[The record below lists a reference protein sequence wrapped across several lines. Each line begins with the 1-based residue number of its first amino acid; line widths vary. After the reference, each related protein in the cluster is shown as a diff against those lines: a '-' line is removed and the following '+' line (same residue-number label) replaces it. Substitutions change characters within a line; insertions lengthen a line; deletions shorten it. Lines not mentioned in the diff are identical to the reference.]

1 MSVDVRTGRNVND
14 YTFFNQYVCSLGIEP
29 TTFCAATAMLHHWA
43 TGLMEIDLFYW
54 ATEIEVDEGP
64 FQTITSFSQ
73 G

>member
-1 MSVDVRTGRNVND
+1 
-14 YTFFNQYVCSLGIEP
+14 
-29 TTFCAATAMLHHWA
+29 MLYHWA